1 MEYVADTHS
10 ILWHLFAPHRLGSSA
25 KSAFSDCDAG
35 TSLIYLPSVVIAE
48 MIMVAEK
55 GRLPGIAISQLLAQ
69 LSILQNSSNYVLL
82 PLLPEVVI
90 ASHTLTAIP
99 DIFDRL
105 IVADARHLSIPLISR
120 DTVIIA
126 SGLVSVVWD

>member
-1 MEYVADTHS
+1 MEYAADTHA
-10 ILWHLFAPHRLGSSA
+10 ILWQLFAPHRLGPSA
-25 KSAFSDCDAG
+25 QTAFSDCDAG
-35 TSLIYLPSVVIAE
+35 TSRVYLSAVVIAE
-48 MIMVAEK
+48 MIMVIEK
-55 GRLPGIAISQLLAQ
+55 GRLHGITIGQLLVQ
-69 LSILQNSSNYVLL
+69 LSLLQNSSNYILL

-105 IVADARHLSIPLISR
+105 IVADAKHLSVPLISR

-126 SGLVSVVWD
+126 SGLVSVV